1 MLVCVCVSP
10 VQVVDYV
17 GVLVFPHDQD
27 LVDDEL
33 LLGLLLQVHL
43 FNGHLLACSDVYG
56 CIYRT

>member
-33 LLGLLLQVHL
+33 LLGLLLEIHL
-43 FNGHLLACSDVYG
+43 LDGHLKEAQPQ
-56 CIYRT
+56 RH